1 MTDVNL
7 PKSKIVT
14 NLLSTLFTF
23 EFQDNVNKM
32 GEFHE
37 EQFKL
42 LGTPNFIFKGETY
55 IVQKMMPVKPLD
67 NGLRLRFKE
76 FLTNKKI
83 INDGIT
89 MVHAYLTAS
98 MGSVS
103 NNADIY
109 FIMPAAC
116 HYLIEEAYSSNSSEP
131 TLKEKPKDYDKI
143 VAAIEQ
149 ILLLRLL

>member
-1 MTDVNL
+1 MNL
-7 PKSKIVT
+7 SKSKVVT
-14 NLLSTLFTF
+14 KLLSVLFAF
-23 EFQDNVNKM
+23 EFKDNTDKIR
-32 GEFHE
+32 EFHE

-42 LGTPNFIFKGETY
+42 FGTPNFIFKGETY
-55 IVQKMMPVKPLD
+55 IVQKLMPVKPLD
-67 NGLRLRFKE
+67 SALRLRFKE

-83 INDGIT
+83 IDDGIT
-89 MVHAYLTAS
+89 MVHAYLTTN

-116 HYLIEEAYSSNSSEP
+116 HYLIEEAYSSKGSEP

-143 VAAIEQ
+143 VAAIEL

>member
-1 MTDVNL
+1 MNL
-7 PKSKIVT
+7 PKSKVVT
-14 NLLSTLFTF
+14 KLLSVLFAF
-23 EFQDNVNKM
+23 EFKDNADKTR
-32 GEFHE
+32 EFHE

-55 IVQKMMPVKPLD
+55 IIQNLKLMPVKPLHD
-67 NGLRLRFKE
+67 GLRLRFKE

-83 INDGIT
+83 IDGGIT
-89 MVHAYLTAS
+89 MVHAYLTTNI
-98 MGSVS
+98 GSVS

-116 HYLIEEAYSSNSSEP
+116 HHLIEEAYSINGSEP
-131 TLKEKPKDYDKI
+131 TLKDKPKDYDKI

>member
-1 MTDVNL
+1 MNL
-7 PKSKIVT
+7 HKSKVVT
-14 NLLSTLFTF
+14 TLLSVLFTF
-23 EFQDNVNKM
+23 EFKDNADKTR
-32 GEFHE
+32 EFHE

-42 LGTPNFIFKGETY
+42 FGTPNFIFKGETY
-55 IVQKMMPVKPLD
+55 IIQRMMPVRPLHD
-67 NGLRLRFKE
+67 GLRLRFKE
-76 FLTNKKI
+76 FLSNKKI
-83 INDGIT
+83 IDDCIT
-89 MVHAYLTAS
+89 MVHAYLTTN

-116 HYLIEEAYSSNSSEP
+116 HHLIEEAYSSDSSEP
-131 TLKEKPKDYDKI
+131 ILKEKPKDYDKI

>member
-1 MTDVNL
+1 MNL
-7 PKSKIVT
+7 QKSKIVT
-14 NLLSTLFTF
+14 RLLSTLFAF
-23 EFQDNVNKM
+23 EFQDNVDKTK
-32 GEFHE
+32 EFHE

-55 IVQKMMPVKPLD
+55 IVQKLMPVKPLHD
-67 NGLRLRFKE
+67 SLRLCFKE

-83 INDGIT
+83 INDGVSK
-89 MVHAYLTAS
+89 VHAYLTTNVNS
-98 MGSVS
+98 ISS
-103 NNADIY
+103 NADIY

-116 HYLIEEAYSSNSSEP
+116 HHLIEGAYSSKGSEP

>member
-1 MTDVNL
+1 MNL
-7 PKSKIVT
+7 PKSKVVT
-14 NLLSTLFTF
+14 KLLSVLFAF
-23 EFQDNVNKM
+23 ELKDNADKTR
-32 GEFHE
+32 EFHE
-37 EQFKL
+37 EQFKVF
-42 LGTPNFIFKGETY
+42 GTPNFIFKGETY
-55 IVQKMMPVKPLD
+55 IVQKLMPVRPLHD
-67 NGLRLRFKE
+67 GLRLRFKE

-83 INDGIT
+83 IDDGIT
-89 MVHAYLTAS
+89 MVHAYLTTN

-116 HYLIEEAYSSNSSEP
+116 HYLIEEAYSINGSEP
-131 TLKEKPKDYDKI
+131 TLKDKPKDYDKI

>member
-1 MTDVNL
+1 MNL
-7 PKSKIVT
+7 PKSKVVT
-14 NLLSTLFTF
+14 KLLSVLFTF
-23 EFQDNVNKM
+23 ELKDNADKTR
-32 GEFHE
+32 EFHE

-42 LGTPNFIFKGETY
+42 FGTPNFIFKGETY
-55 IVQKMMPVKPLD
+55 IVQKLMPVKPLD
-67 NGLRLRFKE
+67 SALRLRFKE

-83 INDGIT
+83 IDDGIT
-89 MVHAYLTAS
+89 MVHAYLTTN

-116 HYLIEEAYSSNSSEP
+116 HYLIEEAYSINGSEP
-131 TLKEKPKDYDKI
+131 TLKDKPKDYDKI

>member
-1 MTDVNL
+1 MNL
-7 PKSKIVT
+7 HKSKVVT
-14 NLLSTLFTF
+14 TLLSVLFTF
-23 EFQDNVNKM
+23 EFKDNADKTR
-32 GEFHE
+32 EFHE

-42 LGTPNFIFKGETY
+42 FGTPNFIFKGETY
-55 IVQKMMPVKPLD
+55 IIQRMMPVRPLHD
-67 NGLRLRFKE
+67 GLRLRFKE
-76 FLTNKKI
+76 FLNNKKI
-83 INDGIT
+83 IDDGIT
-89 MVHAYLTAS
+89 LVHAYLTTN

-116 HYLIEEAYSSNSSEP
+116 HHLIEGAYSSNSSEP

>member
-1 MTDVNL
+1 MNL
-7 PKSKIVT
+7 QKSKIVT
-14 NLLSTLFTF
+14 RLLSTLFAF
-23 EFQDNVNKM
+23 EFQDNADKNR
-32 GEFHE
+32 EFHE

-42 LGTPNFIFKGETY
+42 FGTPNFIFKGETY
-55 IVQKMMPVKPLD
+55 IVQKLMPVRPLHD
-67 NGLRLRFKE
+67 ALRLRFKE
-76 FLTNKKI
+76 FLSNKKI

-89 MVHAYLTAS
+89 MVHAYLTTN

-116 HYLIEEAYSSNSSEP
+116 HHLIEEAYSINGSEP
-131 TLKEKPKDYDKI
+131 TLKDKPKDYDKI
-143 VAAIEQ
+143 VVAIEQ

>member
-1 MTDVNL
+1 MNL
-7 PKSKIVT
+7 SKSKVVT
-14 NLLSTLFTF
+14 KRLSVLFAY
-23 EFQDNVNKM
+23 EFRDNADKTR
-32 GEFHE
+32 EFHE

-42 LGTPNFIFKGETY
+42 VGTPNFIFKGETY
-55 IVQKMMPVKPLD
+55 IVQRMIPVKPLH
-67 NGLRLRFKE
+67 NGLRLPFKE
-76 FLTNKKI
+76 FLGNKKI
-83 INDGIT
+83 IDDGIN
-89 MVHAYLTAS
+89 MVHAYLTTN

>member
-1 MTDVNL
+1 MNL
-7 PKSKIVT
+7 HKSKVVT
-14 NLLSTLFTF
+14 TLLSVLFTF
-23 EFQDNVNKM
+23 EFKDNADKTR
-32 GEFHE
+32 EFHE

-42 LGTPNFIFKGETY
+42 FGTPNFIFKGETY
-55 IVQKMMPVKPLD
+55 IIQRMMPVRPLHD
-67 NGLRLRFKE
+67 GLRLRFKE
-76 FLTNKKI
+76 FLNNKKI
-83 INDGIT
+83 IDDGIT
-89 MVHAYLTAS
+89 LVHAYLTTN

-109 FIMPAAC
+109 FIMPSAC
-116 HYLIEEAYSSNSSEP
+116 HYLIEEVYSSDSSEP